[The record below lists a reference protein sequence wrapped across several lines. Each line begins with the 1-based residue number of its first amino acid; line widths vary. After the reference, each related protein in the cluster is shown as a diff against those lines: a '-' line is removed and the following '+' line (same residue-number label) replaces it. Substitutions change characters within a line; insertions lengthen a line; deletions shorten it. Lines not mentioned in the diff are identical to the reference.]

1 MSIQSD
7 IQSKLSNMPPTAR
20 RIGEMI
26 ISDPSVVL
34 RQTISELANACSTSE
49 PSVVRFCRGLGL
61 SGYVELRI
69 ALATE
74 LGREAAAMADSQRF
88 GGDLEKTDSLAG
100 GVARIA
106 FTETMAIEETLAALD
121 LGVLEEVVK
130 MIQGSRRVLVYGAGA
145 SGLVASD
152 FQHKLFRIGRD
163 AYTFPDSDDAVM
175 AASLMTADDVAIGL
189 SHSGDTPVTRAFIER
204 ARDGGA
210 KCVVITNNDESK
222 LAKLADISIRT
233 VVRETMFRAG
243 AFASRIAQ
251 LAVVD
256 CIFLGVAQGNFDETV
271 DALERTRD
279 AVTRY
284 H

>member
-7 IQSKLSNMPPTAR
+7 IQSKLSSMPPTAR

-26 ISDPSVVL
+26 IRDPSVVL
-34 RQTISELANACSTSE
+34 RQTISELATACKTSE

-88 GGDLEKTDSLAG
+88 GGDLEKSDSLAG

-121 LGVLEEVVK
+121 LATLEKIVA
-130 MIQGSRRVLVYGAGA
+130 MISESRRVLVYGAGA

-163 AYTFPDSDDAVM
+163 AYTFRDSDDAVM

-189 SHSGDTPVTRAFIER
+189 SHSGDTPMTRAFLER
-204 ARDGGA
+204 ARDGGSQ
-210 KCVVITNNDESK
+210 CVAITNNNDSK
-222 LAKLADISIRT
+222 LAKLADIAVRT
-233 VVRETMFRAG
+233 VVRETVFRSG

-256 CIFLGVAQGNFDETV
+256 CIFLGVAQGTFDETV
-271 DALERTRD
+271 DALERTRA

>member
-26 ISDPSVVL
+26 IRDPSVVL
-34 RQTISELANACSTSE
+34 RQTISELATACKTSE
-49 PSVVRFCRGLGL
+49 PSVVRFCRALGL

-88 GGDLEKTDSLAG
+88 GGDLEKSDSLAG

-121 LGVLEEVVK
+121 LATLEKIVA
-130 MIQGSRRVLVYGAGA
+130 MISKSRRVLVYGTGA

-163 AYTFPDSDDAVM
+163 AYTFRDSDDAVM
-175 AASLMTADDVAIGL
+175 AASLMTSDDVAIGL
-189 SHSGDTPVTRAFIER
+189 SHSGDTPMTRAFLER

-210 KCVVITNNDESK
+210 QCVAITNNNESK
-222 LAKLADISIRT
+222 LAKLADIAVRT
-233 VVRETMFRAG
+233 VARETVFRSG

-256 CIFLGVAQGNFDETV
+256 CIFLGVAQGTFDETV
-271 DALERTRD
+271 DALERTRA

>member
-26 ISDPSVVL
+26 IRDPSVVL
-34 RQTISELANACSTSE
+34 RQTISELATACKTSE
-49 PSVVRFCRGLGL
+49 PSVVRFCRALGL

-88 GGDLEKTDSLAG
+88 GGDLEKSDSLAG

-121 LGVLEEVVK
+121 LATLEKIVA
-130 MIQGSRRVLVYGAGA
+130 MIKESRRVLVYGTGA

-163 AYTFPDSDDAVM
+163 AYTFRDSDDAVM
-175 AASLMTADDVAIGL
+175 AASLMTAGDVAIGL
-189 SHSGDTPVTRAFIER
+189 SHSGDTPMTRAFLER
-204 ARDGGA
+204 ARDGGSQ
-210 KCVVITNNDESK
+210 CVAITNNNDSK
-222 LAKLADISIRT
+222 LAKLADISVRT
-233 VVRETMFRAG
+233 VVRETVFRSG

-256 CIFLGVAQGNFDETV
+256 CIFLGVAQGTFDETV
-271 DALERTRD
+271 DALERTRA